1 LKGAFRREIANL
13 PKMIGSLIFPRA
25 HVAPARFIFS
35 SLQCRVR
42 ALCINFA
49 CILEIGFSGAI

>member
-1 LKGAFRREIANL
+1 
-13 PKMIGSLIFPRA
+13 MIGSLIFPRA